1 MKKSENFWLYKF
13 NDWSRDFTSLA
24 NPLILLPPNI
34 NKTATTNKVVPFIG
48 IIVLLSYLPITG
60 ILIILQFINVM
71 RSSKDI
77 QEHTMTLILVLL
89 NYPLGF
95 LYIYLLNP

>member
-1 MKKSENFWLYKF
+1 MIVLFKHKWNRRLVRVAAVY
-13 NDWSRDFTSLA
+13 TLLTTLLM
-24 NPLILLPPNI
+24 LIAL
-34 NKTATTNKVVPFIG
+34 ATTNNVVPFIG

-71 RSSKDI
+71 RNSKDI